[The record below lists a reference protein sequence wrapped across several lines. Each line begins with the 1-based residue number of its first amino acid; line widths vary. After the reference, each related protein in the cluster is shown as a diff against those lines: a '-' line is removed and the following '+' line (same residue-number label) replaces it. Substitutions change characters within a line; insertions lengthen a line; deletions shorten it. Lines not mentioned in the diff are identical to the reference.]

1 MLSPRNII
9 SALLLCLGMTG
20 LTTACKPTPP
30 SSASKSTE
38 GECDCRHLECWRKK
52 SNKASA
58 ENFSCAANALSLAA
72 APASALA
79 ILADIASLAQEPL
92 QVTLANQ
99 RMDVTLMN
107 LLSTS
112 QFATADLIGFLNTAT
127 PEKNPGIFCITQT
140 SRMFGQFLS
149 SATYLFSKFG
159 KENDFSPTFYQ
170 KLKGIFSGANDL
182 AKMTQAFGACIAAI
196 EQDPA
201 LSGAA
206 QSQLSAMN
214 KALNRVIFPIQ
225 QVFAIMDC
233 GFAITAGGNVLL
245 GNSICLAK
253 DFKILA
259 DSQRDLAAQRQRV
272 LDLPM
277 PNQPDESTPDNL
289 RCNLQPDSCNVAA
302 YRKFGIWLGQ
312 QTYIGYA
319 TRSGLCSDMCGNN
332 GRGSAEAK
340 LYQDNIFG
348 DDAVNCMAAINTA
361 QQCDGP
367 ANDPASIVIC
377 ISHCCNQENSC
388 ANAARN
394 KLAQ

>member
-1 MLSPRNII
+1 M
-9 SALLLCLGMTG
+9 AG
-20 LTTACKPTPP
+20 LTAACKPTPP
-30 SSASKSTE
+30 SSSSKSTD
-38 GECDCRHLECWRKK
+38 GECECRDLECWRKK

-79 ILADIASLAQEPL
+79 LLADIAILAQEPL

-99 RMDVTLMN
+99 RMDITLLN
-107 LLSTS
+107 LSSTAH
-112 QFATADLIGFLNTAT
+112 QGAADITGFLNAAT
-127 PEKNPGIFCITQT
+127 PEKNPGIFCVTQT
-140 SRMFGQFLS
+140 FRMFGQFYFTMS
-149 SATYLFSKFG
+149 YLVSNIN
-159 KENDFSPTFYQ
+159 KENDFSPTFYTG
-170 KLKGIFSGANDL
+170 LKGIFFGVTDL

-201 LSGAA
+201 LSGLAK
-206 QSQLSAMN
+206 SQLNAMN
-214 KALNRVIFPIQ
+214 KALNSVLIPISR
-225 QVFAIMDC
+225 VFAIMDC

-253 DFKILA
+253 DFKNLA
-259 DSQRDLAAQRQRV
+259 DSQRDLAAQRQRI
-272 LDLPM
+272 LDQPM

-289 RCNLQPDSCNVAA
+289 RCNLQPDSCNISA

-312 QTYIGYA
+312 QTYIRYA

-340 LYQDNIFG
+340 VYQNNIFG

-367 ANDPASIVIC
+367 ANNQASIAIC
-377 ISHCCNQENSC
+377 ISLCCNQENSC
-388 ANAARN
+388 AVAARN